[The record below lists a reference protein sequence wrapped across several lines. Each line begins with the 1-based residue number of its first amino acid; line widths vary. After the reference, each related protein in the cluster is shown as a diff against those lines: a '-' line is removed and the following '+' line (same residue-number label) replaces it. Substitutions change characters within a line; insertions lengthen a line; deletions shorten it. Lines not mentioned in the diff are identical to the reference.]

1 MARLRRRSPVSERP
15 PRKPEV
21 DRREQIRLL
30 LDQEDSGEENEG
42 ATTLAHIQRQA
53 ISVPGLPLAVFRAWW
68 WEEATVV
75 DTDTHYWAQSDV
87 VNQLGVADAKR
98 LEDLL
103 SVDAKD
109 GWTKAATSLASTMGW
124 GKEFPKL
131 HVYAMF
137 GDMFTSRKF
146 MDRLR
151 TLIIKLRSRKKA
163 LWRLKVAQRE
173 RRAGARR
180 TRNVKPDK
188 EWVAK
193 DAETALEGLDEES
206 KDEDEDEDEEQD
218 EDEDEQ
224 DEEQDEDEDEQDDQ
238 QDDEEQLSAGDHGE
252 EVHDD
257 DLTAGDSSKAKE
269 DDIDED
275 GSTLGDHEKENNV
288 GHSTLG
294 EDSLGEDKEGVEEK
308 VVEDNEVVKE
318 NDEEEEEEE
327 EEEEVS
333 LSIENGRALSQTPPH
348 MRDGIDNDLW
358 NASFELPDL
367 DPDSEPEAARTA
379 LPVERQHHRYRHRH
393 HPNPHH
399 RRLLTHTTRPAIRTS
414 PRRTPPSPISYAS
427 KLTTQTA
434 VLCDGTDMALPQ
446 IRAKPPNPSPSKSAA
461 ATTPTAFTPTDHPSD
476 RMLRM
481 SNKRQPDGMSENP
494 RHAKRRL
501 AQQLQEARPAPTSPP
516 LPHELEA
523 WLNAVS
529 ALVGGDGPEDDLTV
543 LYRDLDDTA
552 GISFAKRTC
561 IIYSNKGGRVA
572 AAYVDCRRKVP
583 VCITYVLD
591 PSALDAE
598 EAFER
603 DLPEYDDGVPKA
615 LDFTPT
621 CTGSWSL
628 VAGLTC
634 LCAQRPIPD
643 GTTTY
648 PPIWQ
653 HALKILVA
661 PSGDADLDTDSAL
674 TSVADVLPSSG
685 SVVSPASEPTDPQP
699 RGRVTGLHL
708 RRLREQTQAICK
720 ALREKTA
727 LANALL
733 VDAALIASVVSA
745 ALDRVGSNNE
755 PDQGKTYSQERLDS
769 CKSYLESQRRLA
781 SQCPEDRSIKDEVT
795 RLELQLKQLEARRVP
810 MPHNRLKVVERH
822 MQRLAGFIAARSSE
836 YAGELLSVE
845 AI

>member
-327 EEEEVS
+327 EEEVS

-348 MRDGIDNDLW
+348 MIDNDLW

-379 LPVERQHHRYRHRH
+379 LPVER
-393 HPNPHH
+393 
-399 RRLLTHTTRPAIRTS
+399 
-414 PRRTPPSPISYAS
+414 
-427 KLTTQTA
+427 
-434 VLCDGTDMALPQ
+434 Q

-529 ALVGGDGPEDDLTV
+529 ALEGGDGPEDDLTV

-615 LDFTPT
+615 LDFTPA

-836 YAGELLSVE
+836 YAGELLSLE